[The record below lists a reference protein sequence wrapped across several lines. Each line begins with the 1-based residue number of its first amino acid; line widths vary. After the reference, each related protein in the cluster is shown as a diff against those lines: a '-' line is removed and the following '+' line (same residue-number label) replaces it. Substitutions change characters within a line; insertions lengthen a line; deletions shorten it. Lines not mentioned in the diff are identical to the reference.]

1 MYLVARLV
9 GILHVKIIKFCN
21 GVMSRREEEGDDRVK
36 IKKNIFEFFHEEEFF
51 NTLNIF
57 VCQLST
63 FKQNNYF
70 RL

>member
-21 GVMSRREEEGDDRVK
+21 GVMSRRKEEGVEMK
-36 IKKNIFEFFHEEEFF
+36 KMLLNFSMIKNFF

-57 VCQLST
+57 VCQLSK
-63 FKQNNYF
+63 FKQNNDS
-70 RL
+70 RV